1 MRKKVVIM
9 KPVIGILA
17 HPPYTHV
24 ENKFNQISCN
34 YTNSVYD
41 AGGLPFIIPQI
52 DDPAL
57 IHEYAEQI
65 DGLLIP
71 GGIDVNPLM
80 YHENPLPKLGKVD
93 KTYDEWQLHFLEAFV
108 ETRKPVLGICRG
120 VQIMNVFFGGTLWQD
135 LSNRENTFLHSQ
147 TEARD
152 EVSHRVTIEKNS
164 KLYALFGKELYVNSF
179 HHQALKEVAK
189 NLKVTAHA
197 DDGVVEAVEDPAYP
211 YLVGVQ
217 WHPEGFVYTD
227 HSMSCLFKDFLS
239 ACQKD

>member
-1 MRKKVVIM
+1 M

-71 GGIDVNPLM
+71 GGIDVNPM
-80 YHENPLPKLGKVD
+80 IYNENPESLQGDSSLDRDYYEMRLLKYVCQKQIPI
-93 KTYDEWQLHFLEAFV
+93 
-108 ETRKPVLGICRG
+108 LGICRG
-120 VQIMNVFFGGTLWQD
+120 IQMLNVYFKGSLYQD
-135 LSNRENTFLHSQ
+135 LSYCKRSVLKHAQQEKRENP
-147 TEARD
+147 
-152 EVSHRVTIEKNS
+152 SHKIHIEKDS
-164 KLYALFGKELYVNSF
+164 FLYKSLGDEAMVNSF
-179 HHQALKEVAK
+179 HHQAIKDLAPNFKVSAK
-189 NLKVTAHA
+189 SS
-197 DDGVVEAVEDPAYP
+197 DGIIEAIEHESFPIYA
-211 YLVGVQ
+211 VQ
-217 WHPEGFVYTD
+217 FHPEA
-227 HSMSCLFKDFLS
+227 MSHKYGEMQAIFNEFLKN
-239 ACQKD
+239 CEVK

>member
-57 IHEYAEQI
+57 IQEYAEQI

-80 YHENPLPKLGKVD
+80 YHE
-93 KTYDEWQLHFLEAFV
+93 
-108 ETRKPVLGICRG
+108 TREFR
-120 VQIMNVFFGGTLWQD
+120 
-135 LSNRENTFLHSQ
+135 
-147 TEARD
+147 
-152 EVSHRVTIEKNS
+152 
-164 KLYALFGKELYVNSF
+164 
-179 HHQALKEVAK
+179 
-189 NLKVTAHA
+189 
-197 DDGVVEAVEDPAYP
+197 
-211 YLVGVQ
+211 
-217 WHPEGFVYTD
+217 
-227 HSMSCLFKDFLS
+227 SCK
-239 ACQKD
+239 KYRI